1 MSAEACG
8 KSALI
13 DIIEPNT
20 LDTELSPHSNVI
32 TWYIAFVIIN
42 IYLPL
47 TMRL

>member
-8 KSALI
+8 KSALN

-32 TWYIAFVIIN
+32 TWYNIAFVIIN
-42 IYLPL
+42 IYIF
-47 TMRL
+47 T